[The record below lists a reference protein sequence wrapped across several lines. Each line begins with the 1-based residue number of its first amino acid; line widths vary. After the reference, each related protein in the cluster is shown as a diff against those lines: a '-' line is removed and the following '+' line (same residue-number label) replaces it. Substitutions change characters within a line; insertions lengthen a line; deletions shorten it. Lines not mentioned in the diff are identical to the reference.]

1 MNESS
6 NIQDMPDNTSDL
18 RQAWKNACLRIDSLQ
33 TNVDKT
39 VMALRKRNIDSS
51 LQRLRRIF
59 SRQIRLACLCIVTIP
74 LTVYPVSHGNI
85 WLSVAM
91 GLFFIIMATSIY
103 MLRRRLD
110 TVDCSR
116 SKIVDSLK
124 AVSSVEIG
132 LKRHTIVGASLG
144 LPILLWFFSAIGFN
158 ELPMLIGGCLGA
170 VAGVA
175 IGLNIRNS
183 IKRSLAELRAD
194 LDA

>member
-6 NIQDMPDNTSDL
+6 NIQDMPDKTSDL

-33 TNVDKT
+33 SNVDKT
-39 VMALRKRNIDSS
+39 VMALSKRNIDSS

-85 WLSVAM
+85 WLGEAM
-91 GLFFIIMATSIY
+91 GINILS
-103 MLRRRLD
+103 LRRRLD

-158 ELPMLIGGCLGA
+158 ELPMLIGGCMGA